1 MAEIKLYCE
10 IGQAEATISVEA
22 DADLRDNVDGHRVK
36 PCNGCK
42 KWTGTNQL
50 DQLLVDKARFKG
62 GEHKLI
68 VGMCTPTTDEAIDMP
83 FVTGVSKDGALE
95 LDEQIYPRGNGEG

>member
-10 IGQAEATISVEA
+10 IGQAEATISVGA
-22 DADLRDNVDGHRVK
+22 GADLRDNVDGYRVK

-42 KWTGTNQL
+42 KWIETKQL
-50 DQLLVDKARFKG
+50 EQLLVDKARFRDG
-62 GEHKLI
+62 DHQLI
-68 VGMCTPTTDEAIDMP
+68 VGTCTPVVDEVINMP

-95 LDEQIYPRGNGEG
+95 LDELIYPRGEN